1 MAPERNV
8 FRPLSSLGKP
18 SQGSRKASY
27 FRADRYIHA
36 APLLERA
43 ASYSTMANGLVK
55 ELQELKPRD
64 AAALPARDVRYRKAP
79 LRGVL
84 IRYEALRRLT
94 RVLVLGALDIAGI
107 FGAIWTALELKAVIN
122 HKSDVVLSFH
132 ETQDVAPL
140 AILVTLLLFARSGL
154 YSDRAVRPGFT
165 RIVASLVEVT
175 FIILV
180 YAIVEGGHFSSY
192 YIFYGSLF
200 FALAYISTFRW
211 MFDRLSGAAL
221 RAAGY
226 RRRAVIVGKGEQIDA
241 VAHALGGG
249 SDPPLDPV
257 GFVSLTPRPEN
268 GLRNLGSLD
277 NLEDIFPEIDEVL
290 LADPDFPQDQ
300 AVDLV
305 DRCHRH
311 GVRVRVAPSTM
322 EILMDRVEFIPGQT
336 VPLFE
341 LKPPV
346 FEGLDFVL
354 KRGFDMAVSALLVL
368 FLSPVL
374 VAAALAV
381 RLGSKGPV
389 LYRSMRPG
397 IGGVPFACFK
407 FRTMSEDADT
417 HQEKLESVN
426 EKDGALFKMR
436 NDPRVTSVG
445 RFLRRW
451 SIDELPQLFNVLRG
465 EMSLVGPR
473 PLPER
478 DYQQLEDWHRKR
490 YLVLPGM
497 TGLWQVSG
505 RSELDFDEL
514 VRLDFLYL
522 ERWSVFLDLSILL
535 KTIPAVVR
543 AKGAW

>member
-1 MAPERNV
+1 
-8 FRPLSSLGKP
+8 
-18 SQGSRKASY
+18 
-27 FRADRYIHA
+27 
-36 APLLERA
+36 
-43 ASYSTMANGLVK
+43 MANGLVNDLK
-55 ELQELKPRD
+55 ELNPPE
-64 AAALPARDVRYRKAP
+64 AAALPARDVRARKAP
-79 LRGVL
+79 LRSAL
-84 IRYEALRRLT
+84 IRYEAVRRLT
-94 RVLVLGALDIAGI
+94 RVLILSAFDIAGV
-107 FGAIWTALELKAVIN
+107 FGAIWTALELKSLVYA
-122 HKSDVVLSFH
+122 KGDLPQSFQQ
-132 ETQDVAPL
+132 TQNVAPL

-165 RIVASLVEVT
+165 RIVASLVQVAFIT
-175 FIILV
+175 FA
-180 YAIVEGGHFSSY
+180 YAVVQGAHFSSY
-192 YIFYGSLF
+192 YTFYGSLF
-200 FALAYISTFRW
+200 FALAYVSILRW
-211 MFDRLSGAAL
+211 VFDRVTGAAL

-277 NLEDIFPEIDEVL
+277 RLEDYFGEIDEVL
-290 LADPDFPQDQ
+290 IADPEFPQEQ

-354 KRGFDMAVSALLVL
+354 KRSFDILMSALLVL
-368 FLSPVL
+368 FLSPAL
-374 VAAALAV
+374 LAAAIAV
-381 RLGSKGPV
+381 RFSSRGPIV
-389 LYRSMRPG
+389 YRSMRPG

-407 FRTMSEDADT
+407 FRTMYADADVR
-417 HQEKLESVN
+417 QETLEDSN
-426 EKDGALFKMR
+426 EQAGAIFKMR

-478 DYQQLEDWHRKR
+478 DYARLESWHRKR

-522 ERWSVFLDLSILL
+522 ERWSVFLDLSIML
-535 KTIPAVVR
+535 KTIPAVFR
-543 AKGAW
+543 ARGAW